1 MSVESYE
8 IAAPDGRRFKIEVPS
23 TATAVKERAAVFVG
37 DNKRAELLGYVLQ
50 TFEAR
55 DTKGASLGF
64 YASTFD
70 AVGAIARLLE
80 WEQAM
85 T

>member
-1 MSVESYE
+1 MSSVDLYE

-23 TATAVKERAAVFVG
+23 TATVVKERAAVFVG
-37 DNKRAELLGYVLQ
+37 DRQQAELLGHVLQ

-64 YASTFD
+64 YASAFD

-80 WEQAM
+80 WKP
-85 T
+85 TI

>member
-1 MSVESYE
+1 MSSVDLYE
-8 IAAPDGRRFKIEVPS
+8 IAAPDGRKFKIQVASSAP
-23 TATAVKERAAVFVG
+23 AAKERASVFVG
-37 DNKRAELLGYVLQ
+37 DRERAELLGHVLQ

-64 YASTFD
+64 YASAFD

-80 WEQAM
+80 WKP
-85 T
+85 TI